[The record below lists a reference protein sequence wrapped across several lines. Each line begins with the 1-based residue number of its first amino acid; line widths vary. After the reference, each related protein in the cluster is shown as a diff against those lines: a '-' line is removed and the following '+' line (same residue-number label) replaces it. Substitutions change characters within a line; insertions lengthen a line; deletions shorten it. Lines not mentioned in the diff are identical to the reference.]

1 MSFLLLHNRNQG
13 LVRPGLAA
21 FYDCEKRNLLQ
32 RSEEFGNAV
41 WGAGSVTSDAAI
53 SPRGDQT
60 ADEISDASAV
70 AVSVFTQPVPVQSS
84 TVTYTFSVFVKKDQD
99 ETRFPEFRIQPK
111 GGTSEPLTAGQLNT
125 KTGAHQIRTGSGSMM
140 VSDEEGYWRVAV
152 SEADTASGNTEVECS
167 ILPAFTDLLGGEEN
181 VELTGAV
188 TVWGAQLNQGSTP
201 LTYEKTDNNQTL
213 LDVSGQAKHGQLG
226 STTGADTNDPLWT
239 NRRLSFSGVDDYLL
253 TPSEVTSGATAL
265 TLQVV
270 FKKAAGSATSVQR
283 VLFGH
288 NLGGS
293 YIRFFSDTSIGFWL
307 VASVS
312 SQFIQGPAG
321 GITDDGLWK
330 MMTFR
335 WKSGTVQDQF
345 LNKSNRLV
353 FNESSP
359 SEGTHTSTYRTIGM
373 YDNSRYFDG
382 EIASALLYRRLLT
395 RAEVA
400 QNYSWLKST
409 LTRRGIALA

>member
-1 MSFLLLHNRNQG
+1 MSFLLLHNRQQG

-32 RSEEFGNAV
+32 RSEEFGNVV
-41 WGAGSVTSDAAI
+41 WGSGSVTSDAAV

-60 ADEISDASAV
+60 ADQISDASA
-70 AVSVFTQPVPVQSS
+70 AASVLAQSIPVLSS
-84 TVTYTFSVFVKKDQD
+84 AATYTFSVFVKKDED
-99 ETRFPEFRIQPK
+99 EARFPEFRIQPK

-125 KTGAHQIRTGSGSMM
+125 KTGGYEIRVGSGSMM
-140 VSDEEGYWRVAV
+140 VADAEGYWRVSV
-152 SEADTASGNTEVECS
+152 SETDTSSGNTQVECS
-167 ILPAFTDLLGGEEN
+167 ILPAFTDVLGGAEN
-181 VELTGAV
+181 VALTGSV
-188 TVWGAQLNQGSTP
+188 TVWGAQLNHGGTA
-201 LTYEKTDNNQTL
+201 LAYEKTDNNQTL
-213 LDVSGQAKHGQLG
+213 PDVSGQAKHGQLG

-239 NRRLSFSGVDDYLL
+239 NRRLTCSGVDDYLL
-253 TPSEVTSGATAL
+253 TPSEVTSGAAAL
-265 TLQVV
+265 TLQIV
-270 FKKAAGSATSVQR
+270 FKKTIGSATSVQR

-288 NLGGS
+288 NGGGS
-293 YIRFFSDTSIGFWL
+293 YIRFFTDTSVGFWL

-321 GITDDGLWK
+321 GVTDDGLWK

-345 LNKSNRLV
+345 LNKNNRLV
-353 FNESSP
+353 FNETNP
-359 SEGTHTSTYRTIGM
+359 SDGTHTSTYRTIGM

-400 QNYSWLKST
+400 QNYVWLKST
-409 LTRRGIALA
+409 LSRRGIALA